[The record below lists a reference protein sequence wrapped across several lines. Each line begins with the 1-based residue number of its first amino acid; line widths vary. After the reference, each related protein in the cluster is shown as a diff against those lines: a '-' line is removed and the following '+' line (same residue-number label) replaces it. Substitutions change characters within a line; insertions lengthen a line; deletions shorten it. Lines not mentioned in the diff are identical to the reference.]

1 MSTPYDR
8 SYRPPF
14 PALIVRLHS
23 EDEWLGPFQALVDT
37 GSDATL
43 VPTHLLHE
51 IGAAEGDL
59 ATIRS
64 HFGETQPVQLYLVG
78 FEFDNLL
85 TPGIYVVAD
94 DKGDEIIL
102 GRDVLN
108 KLPLFLDGPERLTD
122 MLDDATVNR
131 LRSRR
136 KLA

>member
-14 PALIVRLHS
+14 PGLMVRLHS
-23 EDEWLGPFQALVDT
+23 ENKRSGPFQALVDT
-37 GSDATL
+37 GSDTTL
-43 VPTHLLHE
+43 VPTYLLHE
-51 IGAAEGDL
+51 IGAAEGEV

-78 FEFDNLL
+78 FKFDNLR
-85 TPGIYVVAD
+85 TPGVYVIAD

-108 KLPLFLDGPERLTD
+108 RLPLFLDGPERMTD
-122 MLDDATVNR
+122 LLDDATAKR
-131 LRSRR
+131 WRSQR